1 MDDLADYH
9 CTLSSVLSKSQILS
23 ADKLFYF
30 LQVLSGRCKIST
42 TEDKARKKR
51 ILLVDDELD
60 ITLTLKIALEESGF
74 FQVEAFYDSALDLSR
89 FKAGVYDLALLDIRM
104 PEMNGFELCRKLREI
119 DNKLKICFLTATDPD
134 LYRGTDLDLINE
146 LGIGCFVSKPV
157 DNESLVSKLKATLS
171 QT

>member
-1 MDDLADYH
+1 
-9 CTLSSVLSKSQILS
+9 
-23 ADKLFYF
+23 
-30 LQVLSGRCKIST
+30 
-42 TEDKARKKR
+42 
-51 ILLVDDELD
+51 LVDDELD
-60 ITLTLKIALEESGF
+60 ITLTLKIALEASGF

-146 LGIGCFVSKPV
+146 LGIGCFVSKPI
-157 DNESLVSKLKATLS
+157 DNEGLVSKLKAMLS

>member
-1 MDDLADYH
+1 MERLWSTQTHANWQLLRYH
-9 CTLSSVLSKSQILS
+9 AYPPRGHSPIYCSYCTLSSVLSKSQTLS

-51 ILLVDDELD
+51 IFLVDDELD
-60 ITLTLKIALEESGF
+60 ITLTLKIALEASGF
-74 FQVEAFYDSALDLSR
+74 FQVEAFYDSALALSR

-104 PEMNGFELCRKLREI
+104 PEMNGFELCRKLKEI

-134 LYRGTDLDLINE
+134 LYRGTDL
-146 LGIGCFVSKPV
+146 SY
-157 DNESLVSKLKATLS
+157 
-171 QT
+171 Q